1 MENNEQYY
9 LGALDPKVDLR
20 DYSYEPEVAMA
31 ANELPEEFE
40 LWTPDIK
47 NQGAV
52 GSCVAHTAAE
62 IEEYFNHIEGKD
74 NRKLSVGYIYGCRYG
89 YKDEGMYLRDALK
102 TLANR
107 GICTYDEFPY
117 NKEVPTIIELFNK
130 QDEKGWET
138 DSAHKISTYFRI
150 KANNDETLQK
160 KVKMCLLN
168 NGPVMMSVPWY
179 KDFKVE
185 NGIITSPSNMN
196 TTQGGHCIY
205 LYGWDKNG
213 WKIQNSWG
221 SFWGNGGRAIYP
233 YNYPINE
240 FWGITDINLDDIK
253 KKEYNKTLTIIIKI
267 VNAIINLCRQLTF
280 KK

>member
-40 LWTPDIK
+40 LWTPDVK

-74 NRKLSVGYIYGCRYG
+74 NRKLSVGYIYGCRYD
-89 YKDEGMYLRDALK
+89 YTDEGMYLRDALK

-130 QDEKGWET
+130 QEEEGWET

-168 NGPVMMSVPWY
+168 NGPIMMSVPWY

-221 SFWGNGGRAIYP
+221 KFWGNGGRAIYP

-240 FWGITDINLDDIK
+240 FWGITDTNLDDIK
-253 KKEYNKTLTIIIKI
+253 KKDYNKILTSIIKI
-267 VNAIINLCRQLTF
+267 LNFIINLCKQLTSN
-280 KK
+280 K